1 MKAAYI
7 RETGRPEVIQY
18 DDVPT
23 PEPAGSEVRVKV
35 GAVSV
40 NPIDTYI
47 RSGMV
52 AFDLPKP
59 FVIGSDVAGVVDAV
73 GPDTTKHKVGDRVWG
88 SNQGVLGRQGTF
100 SEYVVCDEGWLYP
113 TPDGVDDRTAAAL
126 ALVGITSHLG
136 LVPVANLQQGES
148 IFIHGGS
155 CGVGSTVVQMAK
167 ALGARVITT
176 GSTDEKVE
184 IAKSLGAD
192 VAFNYKKENVAAA
205 IKKSCP
211 EGVNVYWELLR
222 EQDLD
227 HIVDCVSA
235 RGRIVLMAGRGSRP
249 ELPVGAFYVKG
260 CTMHGFAMFNFN
272 QEEQAKSAHDM
283 NRWLKE
289 GKLKAQID
297 RVLPISES
305 ATAHRL
311 QEEST
316 VEGSSSLSG
325 KLVLEP

>member
-113 TPDGVDDRTAAAL
+113 T
-126 ALVGITSHLG
+126 
-136 LVPVANLQQGES
+136 
-148 IFIHGGS
+148 
-155 CGVGSTVVQMAK
+155 
-167 ALGARVITT
+167 
-176 GSTDEKVE
+176 
-184 IAKSLGAD
+184 
-192 VAFNYKKENVAAA
+192 
-205 IKKSCP
+205 
-211 EGVNVYWELLR
+211 
-222 EQDLD
+222 
-227 HIVDCVSA
+227 
-235 RGRIVLMAGRGSRP
+235 
-249 ELPVGAFYVKG
+249 
-260 CTMHGFAMFNFN
+260 
-272 QEEQAKSAHDM
+272 
-283 NRWLKE
+283 
-289 GKLKAQID
+289 
-297 RVLPISES
+297 
-305 ATAHRL
+305 
-311 QEEST
+311 
-316 VEGSSSLSG
+316 
-325 KLVLEP
+325 